1 MFSFVIGLIGAIL
14 SLLGYFAFNSQTL
27 IIIGGLLCVFE
38 LIIGLLSG
46 QLKSVLFDVVIA
58 IIGVFLSK
66 RLGLTPVAGALFF
79 VSIGVLITSIIGI
92 IMLFIAIRKIDE

>member
-14 SLLGYFAFNSQTL
+14 SLLGYFAFNSQAL

-58 IIGVFLSK
+58 IIGVSLSK